1 MLFGQHFQPGDLIFP
16 TPSHVGIYLGNNQ
29 FVVAPHT
36 GSYVQVEN
44 VGTIWG
50 IARVTGDAGTA
61 INVNPVG
68 SGGSGTSLVGLPSD
82 TENIFSSLNDI
93 ATWISDPRNITRIGV
108 FLLGSSFLALG
119 LWKADTITSTAKQ
132 VINVAK

>member
-1 MLFGQHFQPGDLIFP
+1 MISVCFRLPQSPLVSYSYTLLLKVCTHRTLFVGSWGRTHFTGALWATLPHVTKAQMQPGDLIFP

-68 SGGSGTSLVGLPSD
+68 SGGSGTSLVGLPR
-82 TENIFSSLNDI
+82 
-93 ATWISDPRNITRIGV
+93 AV
-108 FLLGSSFLALG
+108 
-119 LWKADTITSTAKQ
+119 
-132 VINVAK
+132 